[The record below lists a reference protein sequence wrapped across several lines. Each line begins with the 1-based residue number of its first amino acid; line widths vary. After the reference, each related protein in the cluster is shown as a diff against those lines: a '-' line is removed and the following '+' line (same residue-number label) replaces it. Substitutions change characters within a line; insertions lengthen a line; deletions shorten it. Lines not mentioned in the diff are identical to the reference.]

1 MITKAYQH
9 LKYIVFTMKSK
20 EKIVSFIQHVP
31 VGSWRVL
38 LNLFYCDMSAFI
50 KYFEYF
56 KRSVH
61 SLSSAQ
67 AASSSA
73 VVFSWSM
80 DSLQFFR
87 RWVTSCICWSST
99 QLYTQSVSPNFFQFS
114 SFYLTCLIEKSYF
127 ITHVHVLFHTGNCY
141 GRHVKKK
148 KIIKLRLQSKFFLK
162 IKINLFIKIFF
173 SIFTDPEAVQY

>member
-1 MITKAYQH
+1 MHVEVYAILCFIKCQKQWWILFALYMYMIWKSFFILWVQCLWVIKEIGDLYSIKKDNSCVLKL
-9 LKYIVFTMKSK
+9 LKYWYTKSDFIFDNIHCIILYDHKSISTFEIFTMKSK

-31 VGSWRVL
+31 VCSWRVF
-38 LNLFYCDMSAFI
+38 LNWFYSDMSSFI
-50 KYFEYF
+50 KYFEYMYF

-99 QLYTQSVSPNFFQFS
+99 QL
-114 SFYLTCLIEKSYF
+114 
-127 ITHVHVLFHTGNCY
+127 
-141 GRHVKKK
+141 
-148 KIIKLRLQSKFFLK
+148 
-162 IKINLFIKIFF
+162 
-173 SIFTDPEAVQY
+173 